1 MDFGILLAICVV
13 AFVLIAPVI
22 ALVRSRHATEKS
34 EILENEN
41 ASMREQL
48 RKITVRIEVLEKA
61 KKMSA
66 GPTPHQRYRH
76 WRRLSRFQPKRLQP
90 VPLRSELK
98 HRWKFLARRARPFLP
113 CPWPQ
118 LRSHRL
124 PRPNRSAHVRR
135 PRPLSPQRMRPI
147 SLVTYSTMQRNP
159 KLTVGR
165 TLKKAW
171 AQIG

>member
-61 KKMSA
+61 RKCQQ
-66 GPTPHQRYRH
+66 G
-76 WRRLSRFQPKRLQP
+76 
-90 VPLRSELK
+90 
-98 HRWKFLARRARPFLP
+98 
-113 CPWPQ
+113 Q
-118 LRSHRL
+118 LRTSDT
-124 PRPNRSAHVRR
+124 A
-135 PRPLSPQRMRPI
+135 
-147 SLVTYSTMQRNP
+147 
-159 KLTVGR
+159 
-165 TLKKAW
+165 
-171 AQIG
+171 IGAA